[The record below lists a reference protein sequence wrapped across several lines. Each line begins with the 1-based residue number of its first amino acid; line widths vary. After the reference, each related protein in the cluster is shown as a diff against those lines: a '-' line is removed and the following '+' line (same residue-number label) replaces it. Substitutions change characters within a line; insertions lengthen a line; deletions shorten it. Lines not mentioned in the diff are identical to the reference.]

1 LVNRGVLPMDK
12 KEKRNFK
19 TLKVRV
25 SESEYSEIEK
35 RKPEN
40 LALADWLRSLA
51 LGEEIQI
58 KRQRRPVPVADPKL
72 IMHWAKIGGNINQ
85 IARALNQSNKIG
97 EPVSLA
103 QILAV
108 LTSIESQIKN
118 QTN

>member
-1 LVNRGVLPMDK
+1 ME
-12 KEKRNFK
+12 KEKRDFK

-58 KRQRRPVPVADPKL
+58 KRKRRPVPKADPEL
-72 IMHWAKIGGNINQ
+72 IRHWAKIGSNINQ
-85 IARALNQSNKIG
+85 IARALNYANKIG
-97 EPVSLA
+97 EPVNLT
-103 QILAV
+103 QILSV
-108 LTSIESQIKN
+108 LLSIENQIENLPEK
-118 QTN
+118 